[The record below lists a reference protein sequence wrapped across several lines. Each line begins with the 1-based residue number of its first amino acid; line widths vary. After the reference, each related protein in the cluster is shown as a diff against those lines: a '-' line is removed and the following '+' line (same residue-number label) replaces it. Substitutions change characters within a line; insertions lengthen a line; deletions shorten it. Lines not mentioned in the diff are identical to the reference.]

1 MSETLIHRRVAEAQA
16 GENPKVVCRVASG
29 WVVIGDVQVVR
40 GYSLLLPD
48 PVVPTLNDLTGPQR
62 TQYLAD
68 MGMIGDALLTLTGA
82 ARINYAMLGNLE
94 PALHCH
100 LFPRYADEPEA
111 FRHGAVWSYDWNAAR
126 PFDAETD
133 RPFMEQLRAEIER
146 RLAAQA

>member
-1 MSETLIHRRVAEAQA
+1 MSETLIHRRVAEARA
-16 GENPKVVCRVASG
+16 GENPKVVCRVPSG
-29 WVVIGDVQVVR
+29 WVVIGDVQVVK

-48 PVVPTLNDLTGPQR
+48 PVVPTLNDLEGPQR

-68 MGMIGDALLTLTGA
+68 MGLIGDALLALTGA

-100 LFPRYADEPEA
+100 LFPRYPDEPEE
-111 FRHGAVWSYDWNAAR
+111 FRHGAVWSYDWKAAR

-133 RPFMEQLRAEIER
+133 RPFMERLKAEVER
-146 RLAAQA
+146 RLEARG

>member
-1 MSETLIHRRVAEAQA
+1 MSETLIHRRVAEANA
-16 GENPKVVCRVASG
+16 GENPKVVCRVPSG

-68 MGMIGDALLTLTGA
+68 MALIGDALLTLTGA

-100 LFPRYADEPEA
+100 LFPRYPDEPEE
-111 FRHGAVWSYDWNAAR
+111 FRHRAVWAYDWDAAR

-133 RPFMEQLRAEIER
+133 RPFMEQLKAEVER
-146 RLAAQA
+146 LLQARG